1 MVRAR
6 RWVAPCYALGLTL
19 LILAPLLRPGYLLLR
34 DAVSTPRSYLTGAAL
49 GLGEAAPRAV
59 PQDFAVA
66 LASRL
71 IDGGTVVKALLLV
84 GLWLAGCG
92 AARLVA
98 IVLPEAGLPGQLVA
112 ITVAIW
118 NPYVAE
124 RLLQGH
130 WSLLVG
136 YGCLPWVAAAMLGLR
151 DGANGPM
158 RRSRLHLTS
167 AGPGADS
174 DEPRRTAGPM
184 RRSRLHLTS
193 AGPGADSDEPRRTAG
208 PMRLFGLVFFL
219 ALAGL
224 TPTGLLLAAVV
235 ALVCVAA
242 PGSGPPR
249 WWCAASAV
257 AIAAT
262 AALPWLM
269 AVVLSPG
276 SAQGESA
283 GVAAFAARAE
293 PGLGTLGSLAGL
305 GGIWNAEAVPGSR
318 RTAFALVA
326 TAAFIG
332 VLGLGWASVRDLPAV
347 RPLLILAGATV
358 LTFSLLATGPGLALL
373 RWATEIAPGLGV
385 LRDGQKWVALAVPGY
400 LLAGAGAVVGLRD
413 RLPPARAALVCC
425 VALIVVLP
433 DLAWGVAGRVTPVHY
448 PPGWAAVAAKI
459 NADPRPVAVL
469 PADTMRH
476 FIWAGPAPV
485 LDPLPRWVRAEVLT
499 TGDLTVGGHT
509 VPGEGSHAREV
520 QEALL
525 SGAEPATLG
534 VKGVGWVVTESDV
547 DGEIGSA
554 AKTLTRLPVAYR
566 DSDLTVHRVGGR
578 GPKTSA
584 GPRRAAIA
592 VHLVW
597 LAMLVAGAGGLA
609 APLIQRRLRG

>member
-6 RWVAPCYALGLTL
+6 RWIAPCYALGLTL

-34 DAVSTPRSYLTGAAL
+34 DAVSTPRSYLSGTAL

-66 LASRL
+66 VASHL
-71 IDGGTVVKALLLV
+71 LDGGIVVKTLLIA
-84 GLWLAGCG
+84 GLWLAGWG

-98 IVLPEAGLPGQLVA
+98 AVLPDAGLPGQLVA

-136 YGCLPWVAAAMLGLR
+136 YGCLPWVAVAMLGLR
-151 DGANGPM
+151 
-158 RRSRLHLTS
+158 
-167 AGPGADS
+167 AGTTG
-174 DEPRRTAGPM
+174 
-184 RRSRLHLTS
+184 
-193 AGPGADSDEPRRTAG
+193 
-208 PMRLFGLVFFL
+208 LFGLVFFL

-249 WWCAASAV
+249 WWCSVSAV

-269 AVVLSPG
+269 SVVVG
-276 SAQGESA
+276 SGSGRGESA
-283 GVAAFAARAE
+283 GVTAFAARAE

-305 GGIWNAEAVPGSR
+305 GGIWNADAVPGSR
-318 RTAFALVA
+318 TTLFALLA
-326 TAAFIG
+326 TAVLLG
-332 VLGLGWASVRDLPAV
+332 VVGVGWSTVRELSAA
-347 RPLLILAGATV
+347 RPLLILAGTTV
-358 LTFSLLATGPGLALL
+358 LVLTVLATGPGLAIL
-373 RWATEIAPGLGV
+373 RWTTDLAPGVGV
-385 LRDGQKWVALAVPGY
+385 LRDGQKWVALAMPGY
-400 LLAGAGAVVGLRD
+400 VLAGAGAVAALRD

-425 VALIVVLP
+425 VALILVLP
-433 DLAWGVAGRVTPVHY
+433 DLAWGVAGRITPVHY

-476 FIWAGPAPV
+476 FSWAGPAPV

-499 TGDLTVGGHT
+499 TGDLIVSGQT
-509 VPGEGSHAREV
+509 VPGEGTRARAV
-520 QEALL
+520 QQALL
-525 SGAEPATLG
+525 SGAEPAALG
-534 VKGVGWVVTESDV
+534 VNGVGWVVKESDAG
-547 DGEIGSA
+547 GEMGSA
-554 AKTLTRLPVAYR
+554 AKTLIRLPIAYR
-566 DSDLTVHRVGGR
+566 DSDFTVYRVGGR
-578 GPKTSA
+578 APKVSA
-584 GPRRAAIA
+584 GARRTAIA
-592 VHLVW
+592 AHLVW
-597 LAMLVAGAGGLA
+597 LAMLVVGAGGLA
-609 APLIQRRLRG
+609 APSVRRWNAAR

>member
-34 DAVSTPRSYLTGAAL
+34 DAVSTPRSYLTRAAL

-71 IDGGTVVKALLLV
+71 IDGGTVVKALLFV

-98 IVLPEAGLPGQLVA
+98 IVLPDAGLSGQLVA

-136 YGCLPWVAAAMLGLR
+136 YGSLPWVAAAMLGLR
-151 DGANGPM
+151 
-158 RRSRLHLTS
+158 
-167 AGPGADS
+167 AGTTG
-174 DEPRRTAGPM
+174 
-184 RRSRLHLTS
+184 
-193 AGPGADSDEPRRTAG
+193 
-208 PMRLFGLVFFL
+208 LFGLVFFL

-242 PGSGPPR
+242 PGSGPRR

-283 GVAAFAARAE
+283 GMAAFAARAE

-305 GGIWNAEAVPGSR
+305 GGIWNADAVPGSR
-318 RTAFALVA
+318 RTAFALLA
-326 TAAFIG
+326 TAVFIG

-358 LTFSLLATGPGLALL
+358 LTFTLLATGPGLALL

-413 RLPPARAALVCC
+413 RLPPARATLMCC

-448 PPGWAAVAAKI
+448 PPGWAAAAAKI

-476 FIWAGPAPV
+476 FPWAGPAPV
-485 LDPLPRWVRAEVLT
+485 LDPLPRWVHAEVLT

-534 VKGVGWVVTESDV
+534 IKGVGWVVAESDV
-547 DGEIGSA
+547 DGEMGSA
-554 AKTLTRLPVAYR
+554 AKTLIRLPVTYR
-566 DSDLTVHRVGGR
+566 DSDLTVYRVGGR
-578 GPKTSA
+578 APKASA
-584 GPRRAAIA
+584 GPRRAAMA
-592 VHLVW
+592 AHLVW

>member
-1 MVRAR
+1 VVRAR

-34 DAVSTPRSYLTGAAL
+34 DAVSTPRSYLTRAAL

-71 IDGGTVVKALLLV
+71 IDGGTVVKALLFV

-98 IVLPEAGLPGQLVA
+98 IVLPDAGLSGQLVA

-136 YGCLPWVAAAMLGLR
+136 YGSLPWVAAAMLGLR
-151 DGANGPM
+151 
-158 RRSRLHLTS
+158 
-167 AGPGADS
+167 AGTTG
-174 DEPRRTAGPM
+174 
-184 RRSRLHLTS
+184 
-193 AGPGADSDEPRRTAG
+193 
-208 PMRLFGLVFFL
+208 LFGLVFFL

-242 PGSGPPR
+242 PGSGPRR

-283 GVAAFAARAE
+283 GMAAFAARAE

-305 GGIWNAEAVPGSR
+305 GGIWNADAVPGSR
-318 RTAFALVA
+318 RTAFALLA
-326 TAAFIG
+326 TAVFIG

-358 LTFSLLATGPGLALL
+358 LTFTLLATGPGLALL

-413 RLPPARAALVCC
+413 RLPPARATLMCC

-448 PPGWAAVAAKI
+448 PPGWAAAAAKI

-476 FIWAGPAPV
+476 FPWAGPAPV
-485 LDPLPRWVRAEVLT
+485 LDPLPRWVHAEVLT

-534 VKGVGWVVTESDV
+534 IKGVGWVVAESDV
-547 DGEIGSA
+547 DGEMGSA
-554 AKTLTRLPVAYR
+554 AKTLIRLPVTYR
-566 DSDLTVHRVGGR
+566 DSDLTVYRVGGR
-578 GPKTSA
+578 APKASA
-584 GPRRAAIA
+584 GPRRAAMA
-592 VHLVW
+592 AHLVW